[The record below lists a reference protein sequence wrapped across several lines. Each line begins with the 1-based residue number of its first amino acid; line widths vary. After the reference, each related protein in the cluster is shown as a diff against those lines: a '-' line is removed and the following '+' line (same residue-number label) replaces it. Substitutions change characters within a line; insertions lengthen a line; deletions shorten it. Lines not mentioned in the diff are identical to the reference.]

1 MSDLKTDIVLFVVVS
16 TIYGIL
22 IWFLSFLWYLATS
35 ELLLELYQCMI
46 IGAILC
52 IAHMG
57 YAGFGFDKKPKE

>member
-35 ELLLELYQCMI
+35 ELLFELYQCMI
-46 IGAILC
+46 IGAIMC
-52 IAHMG
+52 VAHIAW
-57 YAGFGFDKKPKE
+57 AGFDKKPKE